1 MEETLLNITNDFP
14 EEVVLEHPISW
25 MWFLAP
31 ENKNDQKIIIK
42 FNKDTNKE
50 VNPVTL
56 KDKGKLKISTIAL
69 LILDKLTE
77 TNVKINSGGK
87 KMKGNHLKW
96 FIGRLKVIFKYFILC
111 SEKNQI
117 DHIKNSSAR

>member
-69 LILDKLTE
+69 LNFRQINWDKCE
-77 TNVKINSGGK
+77 N
-87 KMKGNHLKW
+87 
-96 FIGRLKVIFKYFILC
+96 
-111 SEKNQI
+111 
-117 DHIKNSSAR
+117 